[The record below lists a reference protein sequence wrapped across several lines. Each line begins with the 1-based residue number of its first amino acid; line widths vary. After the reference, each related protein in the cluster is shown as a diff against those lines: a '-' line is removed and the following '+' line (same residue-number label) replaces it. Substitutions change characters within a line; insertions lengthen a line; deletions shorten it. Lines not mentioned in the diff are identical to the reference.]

1 MTQLGRWM
9 PVAAAI
15 LACAAVAR
23 AYNPPGGDNPSVAAT
38 KPDFNETQRS
48 FDGGFREPNTHG
60 IILLRGIDILAGDG
74 HQPISDFLWKYRR
87 ELMNGMRQADEQAG
101 YFQVGLKVIP
111 GIWEPKIGKP
121 IPLDTNCHF
130 YNPATGI
137 GLQLLFN
144 DFDFAVDLAR
154 SLSIA
159 RWEFMTMLG

>member
-1 MTQLGRWM
+1 MTVLRRLAAAAM
-9 PVAAAI
+9 IAILCPVAS
-15 LACAAVAR
+15 V
-23 AYNPPGGDNPSVAAT
+23 AYNPPGGDTPSVAST

-48 FDGGFREPNTHG
+48 FDGGFRQPNTNG

-130 YNPATGI
+130 Y
-137 GLQLLFN
+137 
-144 DFDFAVDLAR
+144 
-154 SLSIA
+154 
-159 RWEFMTMLG
+159 